1 MGRRL
6 AQTGGAGTRR
16 PGKVTAGAQGAF
28 AANRRRHWRQ
38 LEAPI
43 ASDGAPLDAD
53 RRDLQPGSTERSHPQ
68 GRRFA
73 PGPDPRRARGN
84 LSEAERAWKK
94 LLDEELIPAAALL
107 ARQTFLQGMA
117 GDVRAQELF
126 FKICGRIKKPM
137 NDEEIEAFASKMLD
151 GVLDEARR
159 RAAER

>member
-1 MGRRL
+1 M
-6 AQTGGAGTRR
+6 AVSTTTATGVVLR
-16 PGKVTAGAQGAF
+16 
-28 AANRRRHWRQ
+28 
-38 LEAPI
+38 
-43 ASDGAPLDAD
+43 SDGVPM
-53 RRDLQPGSTERSHPQ
+53 PQ
-68 GRRFA
+68 GRRFG

-107 ARQTFLQGMA
+107 ARQTFMQGMA